1 MNAPPPPPQKPQE
14 GTAVTLAPVSAGT
27 VGVFGLLALI
37 PLIFLFL
44 FHLGAAY
51 LSYQKFG
58 SMMWAVVDFLFAYF
72 YYPYYAFFLA
82 STPVESA
89 PMTPIAMVGG
99 MAKALMGA
107 RRRR

>member
-1 MNAPPPPPQKPQE
+1 MGAF
-14 GTAVTLAPVSAGT
+14 
-27 VGVFGLLALI
+27 GVLALI
-37 PLIFLFL
+37 PLIFLFA

-58 SMMWAVVDFLFAYF
+58 SMLWAVVDFIFAYF

-82 STPVESA
+82 STPTAAA
-89 PMTPIAMVGG
+89 PMTPAAMVGG
-99 MAKALMGA
+99 MAQALMGG